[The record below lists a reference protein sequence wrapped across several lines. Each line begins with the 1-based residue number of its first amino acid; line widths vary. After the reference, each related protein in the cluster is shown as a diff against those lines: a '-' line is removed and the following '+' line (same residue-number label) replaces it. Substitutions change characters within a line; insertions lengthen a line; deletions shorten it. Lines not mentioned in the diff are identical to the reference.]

1 MPYTPRPDSRE
12 AIILAAER
20 LFAERGINGV
30 SLREVAAEAGQRN
43 NSAVAYHFTSREG
56 LVEAVFR
63 YRMARIDERRR
74 ALLVALD
81 ASGRGDDLDAL
92 VEAVVL
98 PLAESLGHDDGV
110 SWYARFLRQVLAD
123 PDFDAVAP
131 PLDDVTHGLRAVIDR
146 LHRQLRRLPDDLR
159 GHRVALA
166 VQLVVAALADYEA
179 TLASLRPADY
189 EATLASSRPALPAP
203 LVAADIVDAAT
214 AVLRAPVSAATALQL
229 RHTTRKGA

>member
-56 LVEAVFR
+56 LVEAIFR

-81 ASGRGDDLDAL
+81 ASGRGDDLDGL
-92 VEAVVL
+92 MEAVVH

-123 PDFDAVAP
+123 PDFDAVSP
-131 PLDDVTHGLRAVIDR
+131 PLDDVTHGLRTVIDR
-146 LHRQLRRLPDDLR
+146 LDRRLRRLPEELR

-166 VQLVVAALADYEA
+166 FQLVVTALADYEA
-179 TLASLRPADY
+179 A
-189 EATLASSRPALPAP
+189 LASSRPALPAP
-203 LVAADIVDAAT
+203 LIAADVVDAAT
-214 AVLRAPVSAATALQL
+214 AVLAAPVSDATRLQL
-229 RHTTRKGA
+229 RQTSRKGA